1 MVFPLIPNIL
11 KIHGGWMIR
20 LLLLLLLICLLQL
33 KGQLYLVS
41 SDSLE
46 KYFLYIQNKDLRFLV
61 CMRI

>member
-20 LLLLLLLICLLQL
+20 LLLLLLLLLLICLLQL

-46 KYFLYIQNKDLRFLV
+46 KYFLYI
-61 CMRI
+61 

>member
-11 KIHGGWMIR
+11 KIHRGWMIR

-46 KYFLYIQNKDLRFLV
+46 KYFLYI
-61 CMRI
+61 